1 MTKVAKK
8 SDAKVNTVKTA
19 TASTMSATTTAIASA
34 TLSSPVAK
42 KSATSRRST
51 TANKSTNPHVTRN
64 DIINLTRTTPRIGV
78 TDLQKDTRGWR
89 RKLKASGLIEITD
102 RNSTAGYL
110 VSVETIQRLAQDFE
124 EQERLIEEQAV
135 QAMFNARSDVADW
148 KSGIT
153 LAEGAKEIYK
163 NRFSSVN
170 QSSE

>member
-1 MTKVAKK
+1 MTNVAKK
-8 SDAKVNTVKTA
+8 SDTTRRTVA
-19 TASTMSATTTAIASA
+19 T
-34 TLSSPVAK
+34 
-42 KSATSRRST
+42 
-51 TANKSTNPHVTRN
+51 NHHVTRN
-64 DIINLTRTTPRIGV
+64 DIINLTRTTPRIGI

-124 EQERLIEEQAV
+124 EQERLLEEQTV
-135 QAMFNARSDVADW
+135 QAMFNARLDVADW

-163 NRFSSVN
+163 KCFSSVN
-170 QSSE
+170 QGSE